1 MTSGPL
7 TAPHDVGHPSRRPAD
22 GRRDEPAPRTSEP
35 PVPVVDIVIPVHN
48 EAHVLEAS
56 VSRLYL
62 YLSERFPLSWR
73 ITIVDNGST
82 DGTWATAGARATRL
96 LGARRLPMATSE

>member
-48 EAHVLEAS
+48 EAHVLEA
-56 VSRLYL
+56 Y
-62 YLSERFPLSWR
+62 
-73 ITIVDNGST
+73 
-82 DGTWATAGARATRL
+82 
-96 LGARRLPMATSE
+96 